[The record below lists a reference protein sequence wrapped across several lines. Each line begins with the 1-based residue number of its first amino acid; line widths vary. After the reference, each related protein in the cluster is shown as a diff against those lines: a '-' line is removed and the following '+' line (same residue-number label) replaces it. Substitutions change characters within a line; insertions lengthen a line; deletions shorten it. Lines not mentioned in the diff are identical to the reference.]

1 MEGGRRNF
9 LPGRIGSPCKYIS
22 GTGNLGPFPPQAQT
36 PGLDAKAHLDVE
48 TSKGGAPTPLFFV
61 SVADKGL
68 SPAASLLLATL
79 AGGSISVAD
88 KGLMGADR

>member
-1 MEGGRRNF
+1 MVAKELWNALGALEYKRVRPEKNPSPPPPLADSGCASLSDAQGG
-9 LPGRIGSPCKYIS
+9 
-22 GTGNLGPFPPQAQT
+22 T
-36 PGLDAKAHLDVE
+36 
-48 TSKGGAPTPLFFV
+48 PTPLFFV